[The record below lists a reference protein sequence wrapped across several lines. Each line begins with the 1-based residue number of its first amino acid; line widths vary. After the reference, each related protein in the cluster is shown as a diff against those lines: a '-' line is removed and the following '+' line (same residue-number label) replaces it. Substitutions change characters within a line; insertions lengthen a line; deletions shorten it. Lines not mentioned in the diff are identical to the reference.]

1 MISTRS
7 RAGAFNRLGV
17 LRRLSAWEWVG
28 VLAAAGVLAVTTV
41 AAIDHERKIRAIATA
56 SVSEYYC
63 AQSGTQCDKQKP
75 DAIEDA
81 WSRRERAYKG
91 AGAALVAIGL
101 IAVIAVRRRQR

>member
-7 RAGAFNRLGV
+7 RAGAFNGGGV

-28 VLAAAGVLAVTTV
+28 VLASVGILAVTTV
-41 AAIDHERKIRAIATA
+41 AAIDHERKIRAIDRA
-56 SVSEYYC
+56 SVSDYYC
-63 AQSGTQCDKQKP
+63 AHRGTQCDEQKP

-91 AGAALVAIGL
+91 AGGALFAIGL